1 MSFFTSL
8 TGLDAANADLGII
21 SNNIANVSTYGFKQ
35 SSAQFGDIYATSPLQ
50 NATSTIGQGVLL
62 KGVTQDFS
70 QGNITSSSNSLDMAI
85 QGQGFFMLKPNLTAN
100 TQVYTRDGSF
110 SVNNNRY
117 VVDSAG
123 QYVQVFPVNS
133 DGSVVATGLQSAQSL
148 QLPTTSGL
156 PKASSQIQLGV
167 NLPSDATIIPQE
179 STYTSGGAQYA
190 FDPNNANTYNQST
203 SITVYDSLGNPSI
216 ATIYYVKTSN
226 ATPTDPT
233 NKWQTYIYIGGN
245 QINPALLGA
254 QTTGGKQIYINQFG
268 QTTED
273 PSTVDPTFNASSPHA
288 LYYQDQQNQQVA
300 SQAASFTGGIINSS
314 TGSGFNFGSTDS
326 NTIVVGASTMSS
338 TQSGNWI
345 VPTAGTTNEEYNLSI
360 SPQISAI
367 QNWTIDLGSTIQ
379 AQQLNFK
386 GYDPTGTATTPIT
399 VDVQSGDSAAT
410 IAQAINTAANG
421 MFTATAVNI
430 GNNISPDWRITVST
444 NATMKSEM
452 PTSFVMSSSL
462 TTANI
467 TGTPMSVPALDVVST
482 VAGQTITAAQ
492 LDNMLQAQSYAT
504 NFSGS
509 AAESHIA
516 STSSQTLTI
525 TGGSASPASF
535 NVNIAA
541 GATLAQIV
549 NSINTAAVTSGAAV
563 TAALVNTGTSSA
575 PNYTVKIFAAT
586 NNPNTN
592 QTSTSQPTATFTV
605 SSTDSDFSATAQ
617 DSMAN
622 TLEYNWGIGTTG
634 SAINGN
640 QTFYDIAGTTP
651 FTINVNSTFGND
663 SQGGIAGGFT
673 GTAFSSASAQVGST
687 VPSQQGISTSQLFK
701 ISVDGSDP
709 VEVSLPSSLDGLAL
723 TGEQLATA
731 LTTAVNNRFGDSQY
745 INIDNTSNSFNLYA
759 SFDPHSTSGPMQT
772 NKYGNPYAT
781 GGLDS
786 SNTTS
791 VTTLPNQTFYNS
803 DGSAIAGSTTVAEA
817 LQSKFG
823 VQIVIPTGTYTA
835 AQLVTAAQK
844 QVDDNLGPG
853 HIQVS
858 YDTTSRSLAFK
869 PYDNADGITSIGLT
883 GPLQTVGVSKPTSSS
898 NETLG
903 FAGGLPVMQTVGAG
917 NNQGQAEASAIVPNG
932 APIQNPDQRRYGI
945 QVVYQ
950 KDTGTFNFLS
960 GTTGQNSSITVGPAG
975 NVRAA
980 NLLGISSTYSTQ
992 ISTVAGSG
1000 LPSTAAVTT
1009 GSKATIDI
1017 SGTFAVTNA
1026 DNTINV
1032 TVNGVQGQVVIPPG
1046 AYTGTTFAT
1055 AIQNQINEITNS
1067 SGQSVGGVTVT
1078 YNPAGSNFVFT
1089 SGTTGTGSNI
1099 NVVGPAAFGLANCSQ
1114 TQGTVPNVTIL
1125 KQATDSSGNLLYIDS
1140 NGNET
1145 TNKPTNLPNWTPLY
1159 LTPGE
1164 LTFNTAGNL
1173 ISPQQG
1179 AQYTPY
1185 DPQNGANPITLN
1197 VNYGKYSTQYS
1208 QPFSVLS
1215 LSQDGYT
1222 SGSLSGINIDSTGVV
1237 RATYTNGQQQAL
1249 GKVVL
1254 ANFSSPTGLKQLG
1267 NSDYV
1272 ATSLSGPPTTGEAG
1286 SSGFGTIQ
1294 GGALEESNVDM
1305 TSELVSL
1312 ITAQRNFQANA
1323 KAIETDTQLTSTII
1337 NIRS

>member
-70 QGNITSSSNSLDMAI
+70 QGNITSSTNSLDMAI

-123 QYVQVFPVNS
+123 QYLQVFPVNS

-167 NLPSDATIIPQE
+167 NLPSDATIIPE
-179 STYTSGGAQYA
+179 EATYTSGGAQYA
-190 FDPNNANTYNQST
+190 FDPNNSNTYNQST

-233 NKWQTYIYIGGN
+233 NKWQTYIYLGGN

-254 QTTGGKQIYINQFG
+254 QDTAGKQIYINQFG
-268 QTTED
+268 QTTTD
-273 PSTVDPTFNASSPHA
+273 PSTVDPTFNSSAPHA
-288 LYYQDQQNQQVA
+288 LYYQDDQNKQVP
-300 SQAASFTGGIINSS
+300 SQAASYTGGIINSS
-314 TGSGFNFGSTDS
+314 TGAGFNFGSTDS
-326 NTIVVGASTMSS
+326 NTIVIGKSDQSS
-338 TQSGNWI
+338 HQSGTWLQ
-345 VPTAGTTNEEYNLSI
+345 PTSGAANEEYNLSV
-360 SPQISAI
+360 
-367 QNWTIDLGSTIQ
+367 
-379 AQQLNFK
+379 
-386 GYDPTGTATTPIT
+386 TTT
-399 VDVQSGDSAAT
+399 TQSGSSVVLPVLDS
-410 IAQAINTAANG
+410 
-421 MFTATAVNI
+421 
-430 GNNISPDWRITVST
+430 VST
-444 NATMKSEM
+444 ASG
-452 PTSFVMSSSL
+452 
-462 TTANI
+462 TT
-467 TGTPMSVPALDVVST
+467 L
-482 VAGQTITAAQ
+482 TAAQ
-492 LDNMLQAQSYAT
+492 LDNMLNTQYYDLGGLVSSDPNLSTTTTPRATTQA
-504 NFSGS
+504 
-509 AAESHIA
+509 
-516 STSSQTLTI
+516 QTLTI
-525 TGGSASPASF
+525 AGGSATAT
-535 NVNIAA
+535 NVTVAVAA
-541 GATLAQIV
+541 GDSLATIASKINQQGASTGVTAQIV
-549 NSINTAAVTSGAAV
+549 NTAAQGATPV
-563 TAALVNTGTSSA
+563 YKIRVYSA
-575 PNYTVKIFAAT
+575 PN
-586 NNPNTN
+586 NPN
-592 QTSTSQPTATFTV
+592 
-605 SSTDSDFSATAQ
+605 SATQ
-617 DSMAN
+617 LVGTETTPRFNIST
-622 TLEYNWGIGTTG
+622 TLTGTGAVTPSTGNDTIKNQLAAMGIGMTG
-634 SAINGN
+634 SISNGN
-640 QTFYDIAGTTP
+640 LTFYSTNGTNAAP
-651 FTINVNSTFGND
+651 FSISVNNQYGVDQS
-663 SQGGIAGGFT
+663 GGIAGGFT
-673 GTAFSSASAQVGST
+673 GSDFSSANAKIGTATQSEQGLST
-687 VPSQQGISTSQLFK
+687 QQLFK

-709 VEVSLPSSLDGLAL
+709 IEVSLPDSLDGQAL
-723 TGEQLATA
+723 TGEQLATE
-731 LTTAVNNRFGDSQY
+731 LTKSINNAFGDQQY
-745 INIDNTSNSFNLYA
+745 ISLNSSNNSFNISA
-759 SFDPHSTSGPMQT
+759 TFDPNTTSGTLQ
-772 NKYGNPYAT
+772 NGEYANPYAA
-781 GGLDS
+781 GGIFS
-786 SNTTS
+786 TNTT
-791 VTTLPNQTFYNS
+791 TTNAAPNGTIYNS
-803 DGSAIAGSTTVAEA
+803 DGTTNSSPTVAQA
-817 LQSKFG
+817 LSSKNG
-823 VQIVIPTGTYTA
+823 IQIVLPVGEQYTPTSLVA
-835 AQLVTAAQK
+835 AVQT
-844 QVDDNLGPG
+844 QVDANIGPN
-853 HIQVS
+853 HIHVG
-858 YDTTSRSLAFK
+858 YDTTTRSLTFK
-869 PYDNADGITSIGLT
+869 PVNNSDGITNIGIT
-883 GPLQTVGVSKPTSSS
+883 GPLQTVGVSTPVPIA
-898 NETLG
+898 NEALG
-903 FAGGLPVMQTVGAG
+903 LSGGSAVLQSVGAG
-917 NNQGQAEASAIVPNG
+917 VSQGSAEGGAIVPNG
-932 APIQNPDQRRYGI
+932 APVQNPDQRRYGV

-950 KDTGTFNFLS
+950 KDSGTFQFLS
-960 GTTGQNSSITVGPAG
+960 GTTGQNSSISISPAG

-980 NLLGISSTYSTQ
+980 NLLGIASTYASQ
-992 ISTVAGSG
+992 ITSSAGSG
-1000 LPSTAAVTT
+1000 LPSSAAVTT

-1017 SGTFAVTNA
+1017 SGTFAVTNL

-1055 AIQNQINEITNS
+1055 AIQNQINQITDS
-1067 SGQSVGGVTVT
+1067 SGNSVGGVKVT
-1078 YNPAGSNFVFT
+1078 YNPSGSNFIFT
-1089 SGTTGTGSNI
+1089 SGTTGSSSI
-1099 NVVGPAAFGLANCSQ
+1099 VNVVGPAAFGLASCTQ
-1114 TQGTVPNVTIL
+1114 TQGTVPNVTVL
-1125 KQATDSSGNLLYIDS
+1125 KQATDSSGNLLYIDG
-1140 NGNET
+1140 NGNKT
-1145 TNKPTNLPNWTPLY
+1145 TNKPATLPNWTPLY

-1272 ATSLSGPPTTGEAG
+1272 ATSLSGPPTTGQAG

-1305 TSELVSL
+1305 TAELVAL